1 MAGLW
6 VAAKANA
13 KCGGLSTAA
22 AKCGAFGRDD
32 ECYLRWQNAPTR
44 STSLRAEMTSVILRR
59 QSNSPSVEMTSVTWL
74 GGGTAAPFV
83 VSDDAHLSEVWGSIG
98 V

>member
-1 MAGLW
+1 MLFAL
-6 VAAKANA
+6 A
-13 KCGGLSTAA
+13 KCADPFDFA
-22 AKCGAFGRDD
+22 QGRDD
-32 ECYLRWQNAPTR
+32 ECYLR
-44 STSLRAEMTSVILRR
+44 RR
-59 QSNSPSVEMTSVTWL
+59 SNSSSVEMTSVTWL